1 MEIKSKFIK
10 PENITITI
18 GGVEVKPYVM
28 KKYYNISLVQT
39 GDNSYEIKPCYNTLF
54 GSNSFDTEEE
64 ANKCIE
70 WMKDNIMRGVFK
82 NYKGVSIDFIIN
94 SLVILYKEEAKYE
107 EAYN

>member
-1 MEIKSKFIK
+1 MKKTDSFN

-18 GGVEVKPYVM
+18 GGVKVKPYVM

-39 GDNSYEIKPCYNTLF
+39 GDNLYEIKPCYNTLF
-54 GSNSFDTEEE
+54 GSNSFNTEDE

-70 WMKDNIMRGVFK
+70 WMKDEISNGAFR
-82 NYKGVSIDFIIN
+82 NYKGLSIYFIIDR
-94 SLVILYKEEAKYE
+94 LVIKYKRMVNYE

>member
-1 MEIKSKFIK
+1 MKKTDSFN
-10 PENITITI
+10 PESITITI

-70 WMKDNIMRGVFK
+70 WMNNEISNGAFK
-82 NYKGVSIDFIIN
+82 NHKGLSIDSIIDG
-94 SLVILYKEEAKYE
+94 LVIKYKRVVYYE
-107 EAYN
+107 ETYN